1 MCILIFGYFYENI
14 LFLHFIKLQDET
26 RIITK
31 EAKKMKKFIS
41 TIGWACIM
49 TFVLLTACA
58 PAERPTP
65 SPVPS
70 PNQTRIVRERMAPSP
85 TPSPFPSPT
94 APGIGGNLSSRAEKI
109 ANEVAKMKEVD
120 TATVV
125 ITGNTAMVGV
135 QFDKQYKGE
144 MTTKLKEMIDNRVK
158 KVDKDIDNVAVT
170 AEPDLFSR
178 IKTLASD
185 IENGKPLTGF
195 VQEIQEI
202 LNRINPR

>member
-1 MCILIFGYFYENI
+1 
-14 LFLHFIKLQDET
+14 
-26 RIITK
+26 
-31 EAKKMKKFIS
+31 MKKFICM
-41 TIGWACIM
+41 IGCACILG
-49 TFVLLTACA
+49 FAFLTACA
-58 PAERPTP
+58 PAERPAP

-85 TPSPFPSPT
+85 TPSPFPSPA
-94 APGIGGNLSSRAEKI
+94 APGAGENTASRANKI

-135 QFDKQYKGE
+135 QFDKQYKGK

-158 KVDKDIDNVAVT
+158 KVDNDIDNVAVT

-185 IENGKPLTGF
+185 IEGGKPLTGF